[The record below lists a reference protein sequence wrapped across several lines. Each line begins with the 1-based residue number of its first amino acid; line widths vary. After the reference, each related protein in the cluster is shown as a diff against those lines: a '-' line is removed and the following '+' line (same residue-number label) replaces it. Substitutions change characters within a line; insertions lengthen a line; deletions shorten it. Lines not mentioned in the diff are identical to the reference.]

1 MASSNERNDPGASRP
16 RQDEGSAPSVSAT
29 MEQAQKSASAAA
41 DRMKNRARDK
51 VRDMAEQQ
59 KAAGADQLGGMAHAM
74 EAASGELQKQ
84 MPLAAEYVDDVAAR
98 LDDLASA
105 LRERSVDDM
114 LGNVA
119 DFARRQPAA
128 FFAGAVAA
136 GFALSRFAK
145 SSANRKA

>member
-1 MASSNERNDPGASRP
+1 MASSNDRNDPGASRP
-16 RQDEGSAPSVSAT
+16 QQDEGSAPSVSAT
-29 MEQAQKSASAAA
+29 MEQAQKAASAATE
-41 DRMKNRARDK
+41 RIKNRARDA
-51 VRDMAEQQ
+51 AEQQ

-74 EAASGELQKQ
+74 EAAAGELQKQ

-114 LGNVA
+114 LGNVS
-119 DFARRQPAA
+119 DFARRQPAV
-128 FFAGAVAA
+128 FFAGAIAA

-145 SSANRKA
+145 SSSNRKG

>member
-1 MASSNERNDPGASRP
+1 
-16 RQDEGSAPSVSAT
+16 
-29 MEQAQKSASAAA
+29 MEQAQKTATAAA
-41 DRMKNRARDK
+41 DRIKNRA
-51 VRDMAEQQ
+51 RDMAEQQ
-59 KAAGADQLGGMAHAM
+59 KAAGADQLGSMAHAM
-74 EAASGELQKQ
+74 EAAAGELQNQ

-119 DFARRQPAA
+119 DFARRQPTV

-145 SSANRKA
+145 SSANRKG

>member
-1 MASSNERNDPGASRP
+1 MASSNERNDPGAARP
-16 RQDEGSAPSVSAT
+16 QQDDGSAPSVSAT

-41 DRMKNRARDK
+41 DRMKNRARDTA
-51 VRDMAEQQ
+51 RDMAEQQ

-74 EAASGELQKQ
+74 EAAAGELQKQ

-145 SSANRKA
+145 SSANRKG

>member
-1 MASSNERNDPGASRP
+1 
-16 RQDEGSAPSVSAT
+16 
-29 MEQAQKSASAAA
+29 MEQAQKTASVAT
-41 DRMKNRARDK
+41 DRLKNRARDK
-51 VRDMAEQQ
+51 ARDLAEQQ

-74 EAASGELQKQ
+74 EAAAGELQKQ

-114 LGNVA
+114 LGNVS
-119 DFARRQPAA
+119 DFARRQPAV
-128 FFAGAVAA
+128 FFAGAIAA

-145 SSANRKA
+145 SSAKRKG

>member
-16 RQDEGSAPSVSAT
+16 QQDEGSAPSVSAT

-41 DRMKNRARDK
+41 DRMKNRARDMA
-51 VRDMAEQQ
+51 RDMAEQQ

-74 EAASGELQKQ
+74 EAAAGELQKQ

-145 SSANRKA
+145 SSANRKG

>member
-1 MASSNERNDPGASRP
+1 MASSNERNDPGAARP
-16 RQDEGSAPSVSAT
+16 QQDDGSAPSVSAT
-29 MEQAQKSASAAA
+29 MEQAQRSASAAA
-41 DRMKNRARDK
+41 DRMKNRARDTA
-51 VRDMAEQQ
+51 RDMAEQQ

-74 EAASGELQKQ
+74 EAAAGELQKQ

-145 SSANRKA
+145 SSANRKG